1 MGIYNVF
8 SKKVLSAINQK
19 SEQYTLRTEQIVQG
33 KILKIFQ
40 DNKAHIQLGS
50 QKMTAQLEASLTT
63 GKKYLF
69 QVKSAEGAV
78 RLKVL
83 GEPLKAGIQT
93 NVQHLMSQFGVK
105 ATKTSM
111 GFIQE
116 LITKNIPFRKDQLIK
131 ALQLIESS
139 KHRLQA
145 QQVLQAMIAR
155 RIPVTEPV
163 FNALYTLK
171 IATFTEQIR
180 PLLQHLQKETN
191 QKPSYQKIKNML
203 ENIIDPP
210 LKTKNMLIGH
220 IAAEIKNNHPHFLN
234 LLKAA
239 GLIDST
245 VTFSAWKSE
254 WTSFL
259 RENNLTPSSIA
270 NRNLANVSLPNKIN
284 ETLLIKILE
293 KLLVNH
299 SRIRSVAQQIINA
312 FGNSLNK
319 AIVTN
324 LSLQGQ
330 EYAKL
335 KKRIIRDFIPLISK
349 GQQITLL
356 KSLHNNPVALQ
367 NLYTNLQALSN
378 EQTYLTVEQFLRSET
393 REQFLSQLKLIL
405 NSIGLSHENLI
416 KQDATEQQISTMK
429 SLLIQV
435 LQEENG
441 QRQKRFRH
449 FLNFI
454 NGMQLQSVSETNS
467 TIQASLQF
475 PGESIGLNG
484 DLFLDI
490 EGDKSENNRINPDH
504 CRIFFYLDLMNMKET
519 IIDMHVQN
527 RLVAITVYNNHT
539 DLKHSTKFLQS
550 VLKEGLA
557 GINYHLTTISM
568 KSLNA
573 IDKSKSNCSFLNR
586 QQNDRGVDVRI

>member
-1 MGIYNVF
+1 
-8 SKKVLSAINQK
+8 
-19 SEQYTLRTEQIVQG
+19 
-33 KILKIFQ
+33 
-40 DNKAHIQLGS
+40 
-50 QKMTAQLEASLTT
+50 
-63 GKKYLF
+63 
-69 QVKSAEGAV
+69 
-78 RLKVL
+78 
-83 GEPLKAGIQT
+83 
-93 NVQHLMSQFGVK
+93 
-105 ATKTSM
+105 
-111 GFIQE
+111 
-116 LITKNIPFRKDQLIK
+116 
-131 ALQLIESS
+131 
-139 KHRLQA
+139 
-145 QQVLQAMIAR
+145 
-155 RIPVTEPV
+155 
-163 FNALYTLK
+163 
-171 IATFTEQIR
+171 
-180 PLLQHLQKETN
+180 
-191 QKPSYQKIKNML
+191 
-203 ENIIDPP
+203 
-210 LKTKNMLIGH
+210 
-220 IAAEIKNNHPHFLN
+220 
-234 LLKAA
+234 
-239 GLIDST
+239 
-245 VTFSAWKSE
+245 
-254 WTSFL
+254 
-259 RENNLTPSSIA
+259 SSIA

-475 PGESIGLNG
+475 PGESIGLNV
-484 DLFLDI
+484 DLLLDI
-490 EGDKSENNRINPDH
+490 EGDKNENNRINPDH
-504 CRIFFYLDLMNMKET
+504 CLIFFYLDLMNMKET

-586 QQNDRGVDVRI
+586 QQNDRGVDVRISVNIGQRKLLPSDIIGISDMHQKFQLKVKDFLQVQLLKEQKKIIYLY